1 MQIKKNETLDKTK
14 KLEIMIERL
23 TAGGMDQETA
33 VSFAKMNI
41 ERNISTIIT
50 SEPISSSPVFFD
62 IRIVEGQY
70 QIIINKEHPAYLD
83 FFNIVEKE
91 SDNKSVDEPSSDRA
105 IKLMLS
111 SWASLE
117 DEAASNQD
125 EYASYLKD
133 IRLRW
138 GQIFR
143 DLLIKKN

>member
-1 MQIKKNETLDKTK
+1 MLK
-14 KLEIMIERL
+14 
-23 TAGGMDQETA
+23 
-33 VSFAKMNI
+33 
-41 ERNISTIIT
+41 
-50 SEPISSSPVFFD
+50 
-62 IRIVEGQY
+62 Y